1 MKFIKGII
9 ISVLC
14 CFIITG
20 CKTKSFTIATWNIG
34 HFANGTSP
42 NSLIKGEDYGK
53 KLELYR
59 MLFEDMDADILCLN
73 EYSESFGS
81 DSKGVERKTREVLLN
96 NYEKIA
102 EGNQVGL
109 SCNAFFSHFNI
120 TKVERH
126 EFKSTTEFVKEL
138 PRAANY
144 YYLSCDLR
152 YKRKTVKIVCAH
164 TISSN
169 SSLCQKMIAEIIEAY
184 NNYDR
189 VVLCGDWNTGNYRKF
204 IEAGYSLGNDGAFKT
219 YPQKS
224 FPLDN
229 IMVKGLKI
237 NEVRMIR
244 TDLSDHCPLICNIS
258 LK

>member
-1 MKFIKGII
+1 MKIIKGII
-9 ISVLC
+9 ISILC

-42 NSLIKGEDYGK
+42 NSLIKGEDYDE

-59 MLFEDMDADILCLN
+59 ALFEDMDTDILCLN
-73 EYSESFGS
+73 EYSELFGS
-81 DSKGVERKTREVLLN
+81 DQEGNEQKTKKVLLN
-96 NYEKIA
+96 DYRKSV
-102 EGNQVGL
+102 EGDQVGL

-120 TKVERH
+120 TNVERH
-126 EFKSTTEFVKEL
+126 EFKSTTAYIKEL

-144 YYLSCDLR
+144 YYLSCDLK
-152 YKRKTVKIVCAH
+152 YKGKLIKIVCAH
-164 TISSN
+164 TISGN
-169 SSLCQKMIAEIIEAY
+169 SSLCQKMIAEIIDAY
-184 NNYDR
+184 KSFDR
-189 VVLCGDWNTGNYRKF
+189 VVLCGDWNTGNYKRF
-204 IEAGYSLGNDGAFKT
+204 IEAGYSIGNDGSFKT

-224 FPLDN
+224 YPLDN

-237 NEVRMIR
+237 KEVRMIQ
-244 TDLSDHCPLICNIS
+244 TDLSDHCPLICSVS